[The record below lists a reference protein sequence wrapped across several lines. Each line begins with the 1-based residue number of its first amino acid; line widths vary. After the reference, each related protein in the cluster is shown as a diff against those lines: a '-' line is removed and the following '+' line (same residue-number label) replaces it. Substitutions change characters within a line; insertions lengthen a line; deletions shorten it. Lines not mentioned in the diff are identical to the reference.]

1 MTPVPARALVLG
13 AGGFLGSHLCR
24 GLLARG
30 WEVSGIVR
38 DPDCPHA
45 ARRLAG
51 LEDRLRLVP
60 GDVADTGLLERE
72 TTDVD
77 AVFPFAGR
85 SGAAR
90 SVEDP
95 FPDLTGNATPQ
106 LALLET
112 LRRTGRTP
120 RVVFPGSRLQYGRA
134 RHLPVDEEHPREP
147 TSVYGVHKLL
157 GEHYHRLYH
166 DLHGLPTTCLRISNP
181 YGPHQDR
188 ADAAFGVVGTFL
200 ATAAAGGDLQL
211 FGGGHQL
218 RDYVYV
224 EDLVD
229 LCVRAA
235 VDPQAVGR
243 VYNAGGR
250 HPTSLREMAEAVVA
264 TVGRGGI
271 RDVPWPPT
279 EARVETGDYVT
290 DISRAREELGW
301 QPRISLDEGL
311 ALTWTALQ
319 PLLTPTPPQER
330 P

>member
-1 MTPVPARALVLG
+1 MTGRALVLG

-30 WEVSGIVR
+30 WQVTGVVR
-38 DPDCPHA
+38 DPDALHV
-45 ARRLAG
+45 ARRLAD
-51 LEDRLRLVP
+51 LPARMRLVT
-60 GDVADTGLLERE
+60 GDVADTSLLERE
-72 TTDVD
+72 TDGVD

-112 LRRTGRTP
+112 LRRTGRRA

-134 RHLPVDEEHPREP
+134 QQLPVDEEHPREP

-166 DLHGLPTTCLRISNP
+166 DLHGIPTTCLRISNP

-200 ATAAAGGDLQL
+200 ATAAAGDDLRL

-218 RDYVYV
+218 RDYLYV

-229 LCVRAA
+229 LCIRAA
-235 VDPQAVGR
+235 VTPAAVGR
-243 VYNAGGR
+243 VYNAGGDR
-250 HPTSLREMAEAVVA
+250 ATSLREMAETVVA
-264 TVGRGGI
+264 TVGRGGL
-271 RDVPWPPT
+271 REVPWPPT
-279 EARVETGDYVT
+279 EAQVETGDYVT

-301 QPRISLDEGL
+301 RPRVPLDEGL
-311 ALTWTALQ
+311 AVTWSALQ
-319 PLLTPTPPQER
+319 PLLSTDPS
-330 P
+330 

>member
-1 MTPVPARALVLG
+1 MTSRALVLG

-30 WEVSGIVR
+30 WRVTGVVR
-38 DPDCPHA
+38 DPDSVHV
-45 ARRLAG
+45 ARRLDDLPG
-51 LEDRLRLVP
+51 HLRLVR
-60 GDVADTGLLERE
+60 GDAADTDLLERE
-72 TTDVD
+72 TADVD

-112 LRRTGRTP
+112 LRRTGHP
-120 RVVFPGSRLQYGRA
+120 ARVVFPGSRLQYGRA
-134 RHLPVDEEHPREP
+134 RRLPVDEEHPREP

-166 DLHGLPTTCLRISNP
+166 DLHGIPTTCLRISNP

-200 ATAAAGGDLQL
+200 ATAATGGELRL
-211 FGGGHQL
+211 FGGGRQL
-218 RDYVYV
+218 RDYLYV

-235 VDPQAVGR
+235 VEPIAVGR
-243 VYNAGGR
+243 VYNAGGDR
-250 HPTSLREMAEAVVA
+250 PTSLREMATTVVG
-264 TVGRGGI
+264 TVGRGEL

-301 QPRISLDEGL
+301 RPRVRLDEGL
-311 ALTWTALQ
+311 ALTWSALQ
-319 PLLTPTPPQER
+319 PLLAADPS
-330 P
+330 

>member
-1 MTPVPARALVLG
+1 MSQHALVLG

-30 WEVSGIVR
+30 WRVTGVVR
-38 DPDCPHA
+38 DPGA
-45 ARRLAG
+45 AHVTRRLDG
-51 LEDRLRLVP
+51 LGDELHLVS
-60 GDVADTGLLERE
+60 GDVADPDLLERQ
-72 TTDVD
+72 TAGVD

-112 LRRTGRTP
+112 LRRTGRRP

-134 RHLPVDEEHPREP
+134 QRLPVEEDHPREP

-166 DLHGLPTTCLRISNP
+166 DLHGIPTTCLRISNP

-188 ADAAFGVVGTFL
+188 EDAAFGVVGTFL
-200 ATAAAGGDLQL
+200 ATAASGGELRL

-229 LCVRAA
+229 LCVGAA
-235 VDPQAVGR
+235 VDPGAVGR
-243 VYNAGGR
+243 VYNAGGDR
-250 HPTSLREMAEAVVA
+250 GTSLREMAETVIA
-264 TVGRGGI
+264 TVGRGSL
-271 RDVPWPPT
+271 REVPWPTT
-279 EARVETGDYVT
+279 EARIETGDYVT
-290 DISRAREELGW
+290 DISRAGEELGW
-301 QPRISLDEGL
+301 HPRVRLDEGL
-311 ALTWTALQ
+311 ALTWAALQ
-319 PLLTPTPPQER
+319 PLLSTDSF
-330 P
+330 